1 MSDLKCQE
9 CGHDADAHITD
20 PDGVG
25 DCIIGWTKRSP
36 RNKCDCTNTS
46 EQAELS
52 ALRAE
57 NAQLKSQLSAP
68 LDRLNDPEEIEIGEV
83 IDYNRR
89 LLGEIAQM
97 QRGIERARLMAWV
110 LYEKTGGEDLSDIH
124 NALAMLKRD
133 DFSAPLDRLNEEG
146 K

>member
-1 MSDLKCQE
+1 M
-9 CGHDADAHITD
+9 TD
-20 PDGVG
+20 
-25 DCIIGWTKRSP
+25 S
-36 RNKCDCTNTS
+36 
-46 EQAELS
+46 
-52 ALRAE
+52 RAPV
-57 NAQLKSQLSAP
+57 P
-68 LDRLNDPEEIEIGEV
+68 LDRPNDPEEIEIGEV

-133 DFSAPLDRLNEEG
+133 DFSAPLDRPNEEG
-146 K
+146 R